1 MCHKRV
7 AYWPNRDPI
16 GERGGL
22 NLYGY
27 VGNSPV
33 NRTDRFGLQ
42 FSAMFNG
49 FNFYVG
55 PNYPINYPDDN
66 FQVTAGIFGTAGGSP
81 FLLYGLFGGG
91 GQDIGFNS
99 EGQLFW
105 QFQADAMA
113 GSGLYG
119 GVDFQGSLGH
129 CKGAYPTGVST
140 DNGFHGEANAGWG
153 GSVGGAIDANSESQS
168 LTTGVPGIDIGLGGG
183 AMVAGGVATTTTIAT
198 PPHFISNAIN
208 AIGTFFD
215 NAFYDP

>member
-129 CKGAYPTGVST
+129 CGVST

-153 GSVGGAIDANSESQS
+153 GSVGGSDRRKFRKPKPHYWSARHRYWLGWWRHGSWWCCDNYDHSYP
-168 LTTGVPGIDIGLGGG
+168 TT
-183 AMVAGGVATTTTIAT
+183 
-198 PPHFISNAIN
+198 
-208 AIGTFFD
+208 
-215 NAFYDP
+215 FYFERHQCDRHILRQCFL